1 MFSGYCDNRI
11 TNYLRSQEYEV
22 QHLLGKGGFA
32 CVYKAKCLH
41 THQDVAIKM
50 VSEQ

>member
-1 MFSGYCDNRI
+1 MFPEYSDNRI
-11 TNYLRSQEYEV
+11 INDLCSQEYEV

-50 VSEQ
+50 VSE